1 MGVPKEEHQNKKGG
15 FCHDMSGI
23 APTAS
28 AVTRQ
33 LRQLQLQRL

>member
-1 MGVPKEEHQNKKGG
+1 MVAPKEEQQNKKGG

-28 AVTRQ
+28 AAARQ
-33 LRQLQLQRL
+33 LRQLQWL